1 MPNGLGGNSDRPGQH
16 KSFIVDIQ
24 FAVRC
29 IAVKRKEATKT
40 RIPPNAEMALD
51 DDR

>member
-1 MPNGLGGNSDRPGQH
+1 MPNGPGGNSDRPGQH

-24 FAVRC
+24 FAVRLYC
-29 IAVKRKEATKT
+29 GEEEGGDKNKN
-40 RIPPNAEMALD
+40 PPNAEMALD